1 MTKRAVNYFKFGLRD
16 QTFIIYE
23 NKEQVDS
30 FKIKTAN
37 IIKELPTKA
46 KELNIEQIDLI
57 GPPVYL
63 KGLVKRLKINSDENI
78 TYNII

>member
-1 MTKRAVNYFKFGLRD
+1 MIKRAVNYFKFGLRD

-37 IIKELPTKA
+37 IIKELPEKA

-63 KGLVKRLKINSDENI
+63 KGLIKRLKINSDESI